1 MIITQKNKYAIR
13 AVFELARR
21 VEQGPIKTAE
31 IARAQKIP
39 VRFLEV
45 ILSQLTRNGMVSSK
59 RGYFGGYTLMQS
71 PDAISVGDIIRMM
84 DSAESLHCVS
94 CVAKNDCGFEGDC
107 AFLPM
112 WEKAQGAMLKVL
124 DTTTIQHL
132 IDGKIP

>member
-13 AVFELARR
+13 AIFELAKRSD
-21 VEQGPIKTAE
+21 QGPIKTAE
-31 IARAQKIP
+31 IAKAQKIP

-45 ILSQLTRNGMVSSK
+45 ILGHLTRSGIVNSK
-59 RGYFGGYTLMQS
+59 RGYFGGYTLMRS
-71 PDAISVGDIIRMM
+71 PKSISVGDIIRMM

-112 WEKAQGAMLKVL
+112 WEKAQSAMLKVL

-132 IDGKIP
+132 IDGEIP